1 MSNAPAPIPSERG
14 AKLEEFHG
22 DRNSAS
28 RWLAQFRNHLRLN
41 DTRYPTDSE
50 RVALF
55 FSCFRGNLGG
65 KWAER
70 RMKEF
75 DADQDDTTILAA
87 NKRWTTLASVIAKFK
102 ADFAAIDPITVARTA
117 IETLR
122 QEKEFSDIDKFLTE
136 FNSYADDSEFDESSL
151 LYFLK
156 KGLNSSLVDRIALSY
171 PPPAT
176 LDDYKARAVEMQ
188 HAWENRK
195 AEKNNWR
202 GPGYVPAPRAPAAPR
217 ALAADMGVPM
227 DVDASRRPGASSNF
241 PHVPRL
247 TPMDREILRQQG
259 ACFKCRRP
267 GHISRNCPT
276 RTTPGTPQSTRN
288 IRATDVAT
296 SSPSTDTAAPVTD
309 STNAIAQ
316 ISAVANLLR
325 GLQGEDKE
333 QAVACLRD
341 VAGLDF

>member
-1 MSNAPAPIPSERG
+1 
-14 AKLEEFHG
+14 
-22 DRNSAS
+22 
-28 RWLAQFRNHLRLN
+28 
-41 DTRYPTDSE
+41 
-50 RVALF
+50 
-55 FSCFRGNLGG
+55 
-65 KWAER
+65 
-70 RMKEF
+70 
-75 DADQDDTTILAA
+75 
-87 NKRWTTLASVIAKFK
+87 
-102 ADFAAIDPITVARTA
+102 
-117 IETLR
+117 
-122 QEKEFSDIDKFLTE
+122 
-136 FNSYADDSEFDESSL
+136 
-151 LYFLK
+151 
-156 KGLNSSLVDRIALSY
+156 
-171 PPPAT
+171 
-176 LDDYKARAVEMQ
+176 
-188 HAWENRK
+188 
-195 AEKNNWR
+195 
-202 GPGYVPAPRAPAAPR
+202 
-217 ALAADMGVPM
+217 M
-227 DVDASRRPGASSNF
+227 DVDASRRPAASSNF

-296 SSPSTDTAAPVTD
+296 SSPSTDTTAPVTD